1 MGRKGSAV
9 ALVLLI
15 LSIPGQAWAHGD
27 LRGTDPEDGSR
38 LKKPPTAI
46 TLTLTE
52 APAKGSVMTVRD
64 GCGRKVPGEV
74 FIEDRNLAYS
84 VSGGEPGSWHASYRA
99 ISAQDG
105 HLTQGGISFTVAGK
119 KDCSK
124 EPDDSPTDQ
133 IGGGA
138 DTRVNA
144 PDQGDDGS
152 SFPIVP
158 FAIGTLVVV
167 AAALLLRRSSSAE

>member
-1 MGRKGSAV
+1 MVRKGSTV
-9 ALVLLI
+9 ALLLI
-15 LSIPGQAWAHGD
+15 LSIPGHAWAHGD

-38 LKKPPTAI
+38 LQKPPRTVA
-46 TLTLTE
+46 LTLTE
-52 APAKGSVMTVRD
+52 APARGSVLTVKD
-64 GCGRKVPGEV
+64 GCRRKAPGEV
-74 FIEDRNLAYS
+74 FIDGNDLAYS
-84 VSGGEPGSWHASYRA
+84 VSGGEPGAWRATYRA
-99 ISAQDG
+99 ISAEDG

-138 DTRVNA
+138 ETRVNA
-144 PDQGDDGS
+144 PDQGDEGS

-167 AAALLLRRSSSAE
+167 AAAFLLRRSSSG